1 MGVIDIL
8 HSLAGFLPEIKAPA
22 KPLGSKDRLMWTGLA
37 LVLYFL
43 MYQTTV
49 FGVPQVTG
57 GIDFLQTITAS
68 RIGSLLTTGIGPI
81 VLASIFL
88 QLFVGAGLLN
98 LNLKDKKDKAKF
110 LETQKILAITLALVE
125 AVIFVIFTGIVP
137 VTPIFTGLG
146 EGVIIDPVSGL
157 QSTHAPY
164 TMALVVLQITLGS
177 ILVLFL
183 DELVTKYGIGSGISL
198 FIAAGVSLSVVLGLF
213 DILFIGQ
220 LYPPSV
226 VSVMAEGGAEAL
238 PNALLSLL
246 PFGFTILVFLTVV
259 YAESVKVEIP
269 IAFERVRGMVPKLPL
284 KFFYVSNIPVIFASA
299 LIINLQLFAGG
310 LLLGQYWDQAGQPT
324 ELAAHLAETRNFSM
338 DRDGIVPMIGYVNAN
353 KQLSDGVLYLFTP
366 ISAGSGRGT
375 REHWEFLNSS
385 TPFLKIPE
393 WVHAAVYALGL
404 ALVSVLFGLF
414 WVETANMDAKSVAGQ
429 LSDSGLQIP
438 GFRRD
443 PRMLETIL
451 NKHIFPLTVMGSLCV
466 GLLAAIAD
474 LTGALGTGTGI
485 LLTVGIL
492 HKMYEQLEQMNAF
505 EMYPSFGKMFGE

>member
-1 MGVIDIL
+1 MGVLDIL
-8 HSLAGFLPEIKAPA
+8 HSLAGFLPEIKAPE
-22 KPLGSKDRLMWTGLA
+22 KPLGSKERLMWTGLA

-43 MYQTTV
+43 MYQTTA
-49 FGVPQVTG
+49 FGVPHMTG

-110 LETQKILAITLALVE
+110 LETQKILAIGLALVE
-125 AVIFVIFTGIVP
+125 ALVFVIFSGIVP
-137 VTPIFTGLG
+137 VQPVFGFLG
-146 EGVIIDPVSGL
+146 EGTMTDAVTGA
-157 QSTHAPY
+157 STVYAPY

-177 ILVLFL
+177 VLVLFL

-198 FIAAGVSLSVVLGLF
+198 FIAAGVSLAVIMGLF
-213 DILFIGQ
+213 DIIFIGQ
-220 LYPPSV
+220 MYPPSV
-226 VSVMAEGGAEAL
+226 VSVMSEGGAEAL
-238 PNALLSLL
+238 PNALLSLM
-246 PFGFTILVFLTVV
+246 PFMFTILVFLIVV

-299 LIINLQLFAGG
+299 LIINLQLFSGG
-310 LLLGQYWDQAGQPT
+310 ILMGQYYDEAGQPT
-324 ELAAHLAETRNFSM
+324 VLASNLAESRDYSF
-338 DRDGIVPMIGYVNAN
+338 DRDGIVPLIGYVSQGR
-353 KQLSDGVLYLFTP
+353 QLSDGLLYLFTP
-366 ISAGSGRGT
+366 ITAGAGRGT
-375 REHWEFLNSS
+375 REHWEFLNSE
-385 TPFLKIPE
+385 TPFLKIPQ
-393 WVHAAVYALGL
+393 WVHALVYAMGL
-404 ALVSVLFGLF
+404 AGISVVFGLF

-451 NKHIFPLTVMGSLCV
+451 NKHIFPLTVMGSLAV
-466 GLLAAIAD
+466 GLLAALAD

-492 HKMYEQLEQMNAF
+492 HRMYEQLEQMNAF
-505 EMYPSFGKMFGE
+505 EMYPSFGKIFGQ

>member
-8 HSLAGFLPEIKAPA
+8 HSLAKFLPEIKTPEKA
-22 KPLGSKDRLMWTGLA
+22 LGSKDRLVWTGLA

-43 MYQTTV
+43 MYQTTA
-49 FGVPQVTG
+49 FGVPQITG

-68 RIGSLLTTGIGPI
+68 RIGSILTTGIGPI

-88 QLFVGAGLLN
+88 QLFVGAGVIK

-110 LETQKILAITLALVE
+110 LETQKILAIALAFIE
-125 AVIFVIFTGIVP
+125 ATIFVMFTGIVP
-137 VTPIFTGLG
+137 VEPVFTGLG
-146 EGVIIDPVSGL
+146 EGYVTTAAGAQTIY
-157 QSTHAPY
+157 APY
-164 TMALVVLQITLGS
+164 TMALVILQITLGS
-177 ILVLFL
+177 VLVLFL

-198 FIAAGVSLSVVLGLF
+198 FIAAGVSLSVFVGLVHLVF
-213 DILFIGQ
+213 GPAGFVALMG
-220 LYPPSV
+220 
-226 VSVMAEGGAEAL
+226 EGGAEAL
-238 PNALLSLL
+238 PNGMLALL
-246 PFGFTILVFLTVV
+246 PFGFTILVFLAVV

-269 IAFERVRGMVPKLPL
+269 IAFERVRGMVPNLPL

-310 LLLGQYWDQAGQPT
+310 LLIGQYWDSSGQATGLNENILEAGT
-324 ELAAHLAETRNFSM
+324 YSLE
-338 DRDGIVPMIGYVNAN
+338 RDGVVPLLGYVSQNR
-353 KQLSDGVLYLFTP
+353 QLNDGLLYLFTP
-366 ISAGSGRGT
+366 ISGLGRT
-375 REHWEFLNSS
+375 TSEHWAFLNSS
-385 TPFLKIPE
+385 TPFLRIPE
-393 WVHAAVYALGL
+393 WVHALVYTLML
-404 ALVSVLFGLF
+404 ATVSVVFGLF

-451 NKHIFPLTVMGSLCV
+451 NKHIFPLTVMGSACV
-466 GLLAAIAD
+466 GILAALAD

-492 HKMYEQLEQMNAF
+492 HRMYEQLEQMKTF
-505 EMYPSFGKMFGE
+505 EMYPSFSKIFGEG